1 MYGFG
6 SVIGDPRSGKNNPNP
21 GSRVKKGTGSRI
33 RNTDKIVCSYD
44 LGPVPV
50 KEAAGVKFHGDRKG
64 EER

>member
-1 MYGFG
+1 MGLYPW
-6 SVIGDPRSGKNNPNP
+6 SEIRDPEKHIPNP
-21 GSRVKKGTGSRI
+21 GYRVKKGTGSRI
-33 RNTDKIVCSYD
+33 RNTDKIVWRYD